1 MGSLYEWIKFLH
13 VVAAITF
20 MVSHGTSITISFRLK
35 QEKDI
40 IKIKTML
47 DLSGTMWVAMM
58 LSLLVAAVAGIVLG
72 FMLHWWSQWWIW
84 ISIVLLLVITIW
96 MFQMGQ
102 STYHQ
107 LRRTLGMPFQA
118 GSKEMPAQEPA
129 PVEESY
135 ALIAKTKPHLLLLV
149 GYGGFVVIIW
159 LMMFKPF

>member
-1 MGSLYEWIKFLH
+1 MGSLYDWIKFLH

-20 MVSHGTSITISFRLK
+20 MVSHGTSIAISFRLK
-35 QEKDI
+35 QELDVER
-40 IKIKTML
+40 IKAML
-47 DLSGTMWVAMM
+47 DISGTMWVAMM
-58 LSLLVAAVAGIVLG
+58 LSLLVAAIAGIVLG
-72 FMLHWWSQWWIW
+72 FMLSWWSQWWIW
-84 ISIVLLLVITIW
+84 VSIVLLLVLTIW
-96 MFQMGQ
+96 MFTIGQ
-102 STYHQ
+102 GTYHQ

-135 ALIAKTKPHLLLLV
+135 ALIEKTKPVLMLVV